1 MYGSLTKLAQITL
14 RGDKI
19 EIFYSYGFDKEKSK
33 LLFCVNKQPM
43 SNIFQCT
50 AFKKHTSYLLSEN
63 QEKSTFSEMF
73 MYCPSTLDR
82 KEGIQ
87 QYNDNVHLHSIDV
100 SYQQLQ
106 NDNQDFDPSE
116 LDDSYL
122 RKNSTQ
128 IFYNFMKEAA
138 GVSNHNLVRNPNA
151 YMSKGGKIDP
161 TVELSWI
168 DDSYK

>member
-1 MYGSLTKLAQITL
+1 MLFVPLYNAENGMYGSLTKLAQITL

-19 EIFYSYGFDKEKSK
+19 EIFYSYGFDKKKSK

-100 SYQQLQ
+100 SYQQLK
-106 NDNQDFDPSE
+106 S
-116 LDDSYL
+116 
-122 RKNSTQ
+122 
-128 IFYNFMKEAA
+128 
-138 GVSNHNLVRNPNA
+138 
-151 YMSKGGKIDP
+151 SK
-161 TVELSWI
+161 
-168 DDSYK
+168 

>member
-1 MYGSLTKLAQITL
+1 MYGSLTKLARITL

-33 LLFCVNKQPM
+33 LLFCVN
-43 SNIFQCT
+43 
-50 AFKKHTSYLLSEN
+50 KHTSYLLSEN

-100 SYQQLQ
+100 SYQQLK
-106 NDNQDFDPSE
+106 S
-116 LDDSYL
+116 
-122 RKNSTQ
+122 
-128 IFYNFMKEAA
+128 
-138 GVSNHNLVRNPNA
+138 
-151 YMSKGGKIDP
+151 SK
-161 TVELSWI
+161 
-168 DDSYK
+168 